1 MVFGTQL
8 TPPSDGHDD
17 ETETENPTVSDL
29 FSALRAASRPEDFGR
44 VEQALSAREAKLRRE
59 IEKQRYE
66 NALLDE
72 KHEFERL
79 EKLRVEEELRLKLSP
94 IKAEAVSEENGGEG
108 REVILELRTQKE
120 ELERRISRLE
130 KGGKTLRK
138 KGLSNSIQKRRSDRL
153 AAIGGDTAANNDSGE
168 GSSAPV
174 KGNKVLRIS
183 GYRRSIQKQIRRK
196 MGKNKMENLRW
207 GRGEEYVQY
216 RCNMLSFF
224 STMQRIKGHLT
235 ERHLELLRQTPF
247 WPLISAFYSGVISE
261 DQCKKS
267 ESDVRD
273 IIKCYN
279 SRTMSFQFGSTS
291 ASLTTEDM
299 AEILGLPQEGEELKL
314 KGSRSYKSDFVE
326 RYFNAKRVYKTLV
339 DKALDEAIKGKR
351 ETDVE
356 DVVRLILIELCITFL
371 LCNSGQVTSWNL
383 VKYCEDLE
391 SVSRYSWAKAVADVL
406 HEGLEKRTGR
416 FKPYSVPG
424 CVVAIMLWLCERTN
438 LIQPIKGREGQKP
451 ALVKWSMQELHL
463 KLKRVDVADIGL
475 SFKKDKERK
484 KLGENE
490 KAREEAITNG
500 REEREEWENVTGD
513 TVGELEDHLLARK
526 RKMKFVRKPPISK
539 RLNDNEDLE
548 EGSEDIWRVIQNAS
562 ADQGKVSRLT
572 EKLESKKEKTKKLK
586 RKLNEEKKEKRK
598 LKEENEVLTS
608 EKKSLFDSLKRL
620 VKMLE
625 ETLEAEREAVKNLKK
640 EKMELIKENRELKEK
655 LNQGSP
661 CSVVQLREDVQVEVS
676 PMQSFSTSPEKGVM
690 KRVLDF
696 EFEDDRGEKKRKVD
710 EERNGKKGGCPI

>member
-1 MVFGTQL
+1 
-8 TPPSDGHDD
+8 
-17 ETETENPTVSDL
+17 
-29 FSALRAASRPEDFGR
+29 
-44 VEQALSAREAKLRRE
+44 
-59 IEKQRYE
+59 
-66 NALLDE
+66 
-72 KHEFERL
+72 
-79 EKLRVEEELRLKLSP
+79 
-94 IKAEAVSEENGGEG
+94 
-108 REVILELRTQKE
+108 
-120 ELERRISRLE
+120 
-130 KGGKTLRK
+130 
-138 KGLSNSIQKRRSDRL
+138 
-153 AAIGGDTAANNDSGE
+153 
-168 GSSAPV
+168 
-174 KGNKVLRIS
+174 
-183 GYRRSIQKQIRRK
+183 
-196 MGKNKMENLRW
+196 
-207 GRGEEYVQY
+207 
-216 RCNMLSFF
+216 
-224 STMQRIKGHLT
+224 
-235 ERHLELLRQTPF
+235 
-247 WPLISAFYSGVISE
+247 
-261 DQCKKS
+261 
-267 ESDVRD
+267 
-273 IIKCYN
+273 
-279 SRTMSFQFGSTS
+279 
-291 ASLTTEDM
+291 
-299 AEILGLPQEGEELKL
+299 
-314 KGSRSYKSDFVE
+314 
-326 RYFNAKRVYKTLV
+326 
-339 DKALDEAIKGKR
+339 
-351 ETDVE
+351 
-356 DVVRLILIELCITFL
+356 
-371 LCNSGQVTSWNL
+371 
-383 VKYCEDLE
+383 
-391 SVSRYSWAKAVADVL
+391 
-406 HEGLEKRTGR
+406 
-416 FKPYSVPG
+416 
-424 CVVAIMLWLCERTN
+424 MLWLCERTN

-598 LKEENEVLTS
+598 LKDENEVLTS